1 MMIELTHER
10 VAHFSGE
17 IILSTIKPKTMYSR
31 VKISGHPLHPM
42 LIAFPVAFY
51 TAALVL
57 YIVFSYKGDPFYF
70 KVAVLANAAG
80 VIMAAVAAIPGFIDW
95 LFIPGGTAPKK
106 TGVTHMIC
114 NVVALA
120 AYAINLFI
128 QLPKYNNT
136 APDLGPAILLSALGF
151 ILTLA
156 AGFFGW
162 TLVQTHHVGVDEM
175 PVNEPGRATAG

>member
-1 MMIELTHER
+1 
-10 VAHFSGE
+10 
-17 IILSTIKPKTMYSR
+17 MYSK
-31 VKISGHPLHPM
+31 VKIAGHPLHPM

-57 YIVFSYKGDPFYF
+57 YIVFSSKGDPFYF

-95 LFIPGGTAPKK
+95 LFIPGGTTAKK
-106 TGVTHMIC
+106 TGITHMIC
-114 NVVALA
+114 NVVALL
-120 AYAINLFI
+120 AYGINLII

-151 ILTLA
+151 VLTLA
-156 AGFFGW
+156 AGFLGW
-162 TLVQTHHVGVDEM
+162 TLVQTHHVGVDEL
-175 PVNEPGRATAG
+175 PAKATERATV